1 MSTTFDILKQIA
13 QNQMGASGTSTNDLT
28 GGALQNLI
36 LQQIQNTQRNPERD
50 KYLALLEGF
59 STLGEKASQP
69 GATALGAGFA
79 GLRQGVKS
87 MLQSQARDEKRDLQN
102 ITLLSS
108 IQKLGNVA
116 RKPFELQKDDQA
128 FAQFG
133 GTKKYDVIYLSNS
146 ELNALPP
153 AQRTNILPYVKPE
166 TKTTFN
172 NLGEEIYLTGKLKGT
187 KVLDDTG
194 TTTADM
200 YKDKLNIDTTE
211 QNVVVDNDNVTGTV
225 QKGFEV
231 TQEQLKALPPM
242 NKLQSE
248 NFFKVQNNYN
258 KDKFVARYNE
268 ILPNIENII
277 TAYDKAYTLDKP
289 GAADI
294 SLIFSYMK
302 MLDPRSVVREG
313 EFLVARQTGGP
324 ADFLLSYLNRLKD
337 GSILT
342 DGVRRSF
349 RDMAIGLY
357 DNASKNLKTSN
368 QRVLN
373 QITGVFKIPEG
384 YGKSIL
390 INPVDFESKV
400 RANNFKVRLPK
411 TLSKDTFKEMFVNQ
425 NATLDD
431 ITYMLKADNVKNNN
445 QVKSIISEILDEV
458 KENKF
463 KLVPIPNNLNPVKI
477 KNK

>member
-1 MSTTFDILKQIA
+1 MATRDEIIKLA
-13 QNQMGASGTSTNDLT
+13 LGASGSGTQDLS

-36 LQQIQNTQRNPERD
+36 LSQLAKPRNEERD
-50 KYLALLEGF
+50 KAFALLSAF
-59 STLGEKASQP
+59 SKMGEAASKP
-69 GATALGAGFA
+69 GATAIGAGFT
-79 GLRQGVKS
+79 GLREGVKDYLAS
-87 MLQSQARDEKRDLQN
+87 EQRQEKKDLQN

-116 RKPFELQKDDQA
+116 RKPFELQKDDA
-128 FAQFG
+128 SFAQFG

-146 ELNALPP
+146 ELNALAP
-153 AQRTNILPYVKPE
+153 AKRTNILPYVKVKDE
-166 TKTTFN
+166 TTFN
-172 NLGEEIYLTGKLKGT
+172 NMGDEIYLTGKNKGK
-187 KVLDDTG
+187 KVLDESG
-194 TTTADM
+194 LGTAD
-200 YKDKLNIDTTE
+200 YSNTLNIDTTE
-211 QNVVVDNDNVTGTV
+211 QDIVIDNDNVTGTV
-225 QKGFEV
+225 QKGLQI
-231 TQEQLKALPPM
+231 TTEQLKALPPM

-357 DNASKNLKTSN
+357 DNASNNLKTSN
-368 QRVLN
+368 QRVLK

-390 INPVDFESKV
+390 INPVDFNSKV

-431 ITYMLKADNVKNNN
+431 ITYMLKADNVKDNEP
-445 QVKSIISEILDEV
+445 VKKIISDILTEISQ
-458 KENKF
+458 NKF
-463 KLVPIPNNLNPVKI
+463 KLVPIPNNLNSVKI
-477 KNK
+477 KQK

>member
-1 MSTTFDILKQIA
+1 MATRDEIIKLA
-13 QNQMGASGTSTNDLT
+13 LGASGSGTQDLS

-36 LQQIQNTQRNPERD
+36 LSQLAKPRNEERD
-50 KYLALLEGF
+50 KAFALLSAF
-59 STLGEKASQP
+59 SKMGEAASKP
-69 GATALGAGFA
+69 GATAIGAGFT
-79 GLRQGVKS
+79 GLREGVKDYLAS
-87 MLQSQARDEKRDLQN
+87 ERRQEKKDLQN

-116 RKPFELQKDDQA
+116 RKPFELQKDDA
-128 FAQFG
+128 SFAQFG

-146 ELNALPP
+146 ELNALAP
-153 AQRTNILPYVKPE
+153 AKRTNILPYVKPE
-166 TKTTFN
+166 TKTTIN
-172 NLGEEIYLTGKLKGT
+172 NVGDEIYITGPLKGQ
-187 KVLDDTG
+187 KVLDATG
-194 TTTADM
+194 LTTADA
-200 YKDKLNIDTTE
+200 YVDKININDKE
-211 QNVVVDNDNVTGTV
+211 EEVVIDNDNIIGTV
-225 QKGFEV
+225 QKGLQI
-231 TQEQLKALPPM
+231 TTEQLKALPPM
-242 NKLQSE
+242 NKLQNE

-357 DNASKNLKTSN
+357 DNAAKNLKTSN
-368 QRVLN
+368 QRVLK

-390 INPVDFESKV
+390 INPVEFESKV
-400 RANNFKVRLPK
+400 RAKNFKVRLPK

-431 ITYMLKADNVKNNN
+431 ITYMLKADNVKDNEP
-445 QVKSIISEILDEV
+445 VKKIISQILTEISQ
-458 KENKF
+458 NKF
-463 KLVPIPNNLNPVKI
+463 KLVPIPNNLNSVKI
-477 KNK
+477 KQR